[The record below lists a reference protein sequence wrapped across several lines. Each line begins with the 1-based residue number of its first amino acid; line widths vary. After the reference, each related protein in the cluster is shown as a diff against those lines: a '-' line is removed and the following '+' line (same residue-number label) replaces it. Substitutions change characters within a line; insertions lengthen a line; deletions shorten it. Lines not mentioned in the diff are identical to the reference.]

1 MMIAPLPPEKMRHAL
16 DSSRIDCKSTD
27 QLTPLKEIIGQ
38 DRAIKALEFG
48 LNIQEEGFNIYASG
62 MHGTGRTSA
71 VRKYLAQVAAQKP
84 RGNDWIYVNN
94 FKNPYEPN
102 AIKLPPGTGK
112 TFRDELASFIEEA
125 RQLIPKVFESEDYA
139 TRRDAAIR
147 NLEQQKGELISR
159 LNAVAQE
166 KSFLIQTSPQGLVII
181 PTRNGEP
188 IPPEEFQAMPEDVQ
202 NDYQKRR
209 EELST
214 EMRNTFRQLRELDQ
228 KAQEGVERLNRDVA
242 LNALG
247 HRVAALKDKYS
258 KIDEIQE
265 YLDSVQ
271 NDIIDNL
278 NQFLPEAQPPQAQA
292 QMQHPLV
299 QELIFR
305 KYQVNVIVDN
315 SGDDGAPVIFEQN
328 PTYLNLI
335 GKVEKEVEYGV
346 VSTDFTMIR
355 PGSIHKA
362 NGGYLVIMVEDL
374 FRNPYSW
381 DGLKTALKTGE
392 VVTDEPGERM
402 GFITAKGIKPEP
414 IPLSLKVI
422 LVGTPEIYRIL
433 YMGDPDFAELFK
445 VKADFDVTMDRND
458 ENVNRYSNFIC
469 TLCNHYNLRH
479 LEAPAVAKIIEY
491 SSRLAEDQQKLS
503 TRFSD
508 IADTIREANFY
519 AGKNDAWYI
528 GEAEIQ
534 KAIDEKIYRS
544 NLVQEK
550 IREYINRGII
560 LIDSEGDRVGQVN
573 GLSVIGLGDIEF
585 GRPSRV
591 TASIGVG
598 KGGIIDIEREAAM
611 GGPLHTKGVLILSGY
626 LANKY
631 AQDKPLSL
639 AARLVFEQS
648 YSGVDG
654 DSASST
660 ELYALLSALSRIPIK
675 QSIAVTGSVN
685 QNGVVQ
691 AIGGVNEKIEGFFEI
706 CKTLG
711 LNGDQGVMI
720 PASNV
725 QNLMLKEEI
734 IEAAESGK
742 FRIYPVKTIDEGIE
756 VLTGVK
762 AGEKGPD
769 GSFEEGSINYRVDN
783 RLREMAERFREYRE
797 GSP

>member
-1 MMIAPLPPEKMRHAL
+1 
-16 DSSRIDCKSTD
+16 
-27 QLTPLKEIIGQ
+27 
-38 DRAIKALEFG
+38 
-48 LNIQEEGFNIYASG
+48 
-62 MHGTGRTSA
+62 
-71 VRKYLAQVAAQKP
+71 
-84 RGNDWIYVNN
+84 
-94 FKNPYEPN
+94 
-102 AIKLPPGTGK
+102 
-112 TFRDELASFIEEA
+112 
-125 RQLIPKVFESEDYA
+125 
-139 TRRDAAIR
+139 
-147 NLEQQKGELISR
+147 
-159 LNAVAQE
+159 
-166 KSFLIQTSPQGLVII
+166 
-181 PTRNGEP
+181 
-188 IPPEEFQAMPEDVQ
+188 MPEDVQ

>member
-299 QELIFR
+299 QELLFR

-315 SGDDGAPVIFEQN
+315 SVDDGAPVIFEQN

-458 ENVNRYSNFIC
+458 ENVKRYSNFIC

-550 IREYINRGII
+550 ISEYINRGII

>member
-71 VRKYLAQVAAQKP
+71 VRKYLDQVAAKKP

-147 NLEQQKGELISR
+147 TLEQQKGELISR

-166 KSFLIQTSPQGLVII
+166 KGFLIQTSPQGLVII

-202 NDYQKRR
+202 NEYQKRR

-278 NQFLPEAQPPQAQA
+278 NQFLPEAQPSQMQA

-414 IPLSLKVI
+414 IPLSLKVV

-458 ENVNRYSNFIC
+458 ENVKRYSNFIC
-469 TLCNHYNLRH
+469 TLCDQYNLRH

-503 TRFSD
+503 TKFSD

-528 GEAEIQ
+528 GETEIQ

-560 LIDSEGDRVGQVN
+560 LIESEGDRVGQVN

-611 GGPLHTKGVLILSGY
+611 GGPIHTKGVLILSGY

-685 QNGVVQ
+685 QNGEVQ

-706 CKTLG
+706 CRTLG

>member
-299 QELIFR
+299 QELLFR

>member
-1 MMIAPLPPEKMRHAL
+1 MTAPLPPEKMRHAL
-16 DSSRIDCKSTD
+16 DASRIDCKSTD

-48 LNIQEEGFNIYASG
+48 LNIQEEGFNIYAAG

-71 VRKYLAQVAAQKP
+71 VRKYLARVAAKKP
-84 RGNDWIYVNN
+84 RGHDWIYVNN

-102 AIKLPPGTGK
+102 AIKLPPGTGT
-112 TFRDELASFIEEA
+112 TFRDELAAFIEEA

-139 TRRDAAIR
+139 TKRDAAIR

-159 LNAVAQE
+159 LNAIAQE
-166 KSFLIQTSPQGLVII
+166 KGFLIQTSPQGLVII

-202 NDYQKRR
+202 NEYQKRR

-278 NQFLPEAQPPQAQA
+278 NQFLPEAQLPQTQA
-292 QMQHPLV
+292 QMQHPLI

-414 IPLSLKVI
+414 IPLSLKVV

-458 ENVNRYSNFIC
+458 ENVKRYSNFIC

-519 AGKNDAWYI
+519 AGKNDSWYI

-550 IREYINRGII
+550 IREYISRGII
-560 LIDSEGDRVGQVN
+560 LIESEGDKVGQVN

-611 GGPLHTKGVLILSGY
+611 GGPIHTKGVLILSGY

-660 ELYALLSALSRIPIK
+660 ELYALLSALSRIPIT

-685 QNGVVQ
+685 QNGEIQ

-706 CKTLG
+706 CRTLG

-742 FRIYPVKTIDEGIE
+742 FSIYPVKTIDEGIE

-769 GSFEEGSINYRVDN
+769 GSFEEGSVNYRVDN

>member
-1 MMIAPLPPEKMRHAL
+1 MIAPLPPEKMRHAL

-299 QELIFR
+299 QELLFR

-458 ENVNRYSNFIC
+458 ENVKRYSNFIC

>member
-1 MMIAPLPPEKMRHAL
+1 MMISPLPPEKMRHAL

-71 VRKYLAQVAAQKP
+71 VRKYLAQVAAKKP

-139 TRRDAAIR
+139 TRRDAAIK

-166 KSFLIQTSPQGLVII
+166 KGFLIQTSPQGLVII
-181 PTRNGEP
+181 PTRNREP

-202 NDYQKRR
+202 NEYQKRR

-278 NQFLPEAQPPQAQA
+278 NQFLPETQPPHTQA

-315 SGDDGAPVIFEQN
+315 SRDDGAPVIFEQN

-458 ENVNRYSNFIC
+458 ENVKRYSNFIC

-503 TRFSD
+503 TKFSN

-611 GGPLHTKGVLILSGY
+611 GGPIHTKGVLILSGY

-660 ELYALLSALSRIPIK
+660 ELYALLSALARIPIK

-706 CKTLG
+706 CRTLG

-756 VLTGVK
+756 VLTGMR
-762 AGEKGPD
+762 AGERGPD
-769 GSFEEGSINYRVDN
+769 GSFEEGSVNYRVDN

>member
-299 QELIFR
+299 QELLFR

-458 ENVNRYSNFIC
+458 ENVKRYSNFIC